1 MSNAAKHRLL
11 LDTNILLDAALPNR
25 PDRQAAYLLLEK
37 ALYRNIK
44 GYVCATS
51 LKDFYYVLAKAST
64 EPDARKYLSVILDFF
79 EIIPVDAPL
88 CKIALTSNEPDF
100 EDGLVRAA
108 AESIPVD
115 FLISRDEAAFKH
127 SPIKRLS
134 AQEYIDLFD
143 KAEEI
148 SLI

>member
-1 MSNAAKHRLL
+1 MSNVAKHRLL

-25 PDRQAAYLLLEK
+25 PDRRAACLLLEK
-37 ALYRNIK
+37 VIYQNIK

-51 LKDFYYVLAKAST
+51 LKDFYYVLTKAST

-79 EIIPVDAPL
+79 EVISVDVPL

-115 FLISRDEAAFKH
+115 FLISRDTTAFER
-127 SPIKRLS
+127 SPIKRLT

-143 KAEEI
+143 EAEEV
-148 SLI
+148 SLV